1 MSQPKVNRIYQVVA
15 SADLFI
21 KSYEEGQMFKAIDF
35 AVRLSINNPTKKYYV
50 KTEDSKKIE
59 IKINDIN

>member
-21 KSYEEGQMFKAIDF
+21 KSYEEGKMFKAIDF
-35 AVRLSINNPTKKYYV
+35 LVRLSINNPTKKYYV
-50 KTEDSKKIE
+50 KTENNKKIE
-59 IKINDIN
+59 IRIHDID